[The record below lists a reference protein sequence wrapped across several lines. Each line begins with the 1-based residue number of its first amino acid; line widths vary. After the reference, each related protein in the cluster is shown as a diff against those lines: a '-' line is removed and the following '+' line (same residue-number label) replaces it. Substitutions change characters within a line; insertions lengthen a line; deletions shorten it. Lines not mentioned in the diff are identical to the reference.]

1 MIEKK
6 KKRKKIEIIE
16 IEKIKNIEIEKILDY
31 NKNDQRFFSVASEVD
46 KGKPEP
52 KPKGSIGERVK
63 LRRQKCKK

>member
-1 MIEKK
+1 MSEKK